1 MNTHDNPNEYE
12 PPNEEVQGEL
22 DQVSGIRMKEQSL
35 VMSFEKTDNFEGGID
50 SDQAI
55 AIKKSFSALPM
66 DKKNSFFAYENLNM
80 YVYGD
85 QDTISGGSWIQD
97 ESNVELLFRLSLI
110 HI

>member
-55 AIKKSFSALPM
+55 AIKKAFLL
-66 DKKNSFFAYENLNM
+66 Y
-80 YVYGD
+80 
-85 QDTISGGSWIQD
+85 QWIRKT
-97 ESNVELLFRLSLI
+97 VFLLMKI
-110 HI
+110 